1 MSIPA
6 RRHRVQ
12 FEERTGD
19 LEQESKNDRG
29 AETMAVKP
37 IPAGFHSA
45 TPYLMVKNAVS
56 AIEFYKKVFGASEI
70 MRMPDPSGNIA
81 HAEIRIG
88 DSVIMLAD
96 ESPER
101 GNRGPRTIGGT
112 SVFIALYVDDV
123 DAVARQAVA
132 CGANLL
138 IPVADQFYGD
148 RSGRLEDPFGHIWIV
163 ATHKEDVTPDEM
175 QKRFQAMMKK

>member
-1 MSIPA
+1 
-6 RRHRVQ
+6 
-12 FEERTGD
+12 
-19 LEQESKNDRG
+19 
-29 AETMAVKP
+29 MAAQP

-45 TPYLMVKNAVS
+45 TPYLMVNGAAS

-70 MRMPDPSGNIA
+70 MRMPDPSGKIA
-81 HAEIRIG
+81 HAEIRVG

-101 GNRGPRTIGGT
+101 GNRGPQTIGGT
-112 SVFIALYVDDV
+112 AVYIALYVNDV

-132 CGANLL
+132 GGAKLL

-163 ATHKEDVTPDEM
+163 ATHKEDVSSEEM
-175 QKRFQAMMKK
+175 QKRFKAMMKK